1 MQWYYTLTFLV
12 LILACKNEKKENTSL
27 VSSRNLI
34 HDTISE
40 LFILDTAQSIV
51 YWQGSNWKNTHNGSI
66 KIKEG
71 KFFLKND
78 SIISASV
85 LIDMNTIKNLD
96 LSDEKERQE
105 LIEELKSQLFFD
117 TENFQYITLD
127 IKDKHFIVDSNRVE
141 TRQALLTMKGI
152 TKPISI
158 SYRKGYSKDA
168 MLITISALRLNR
180 KYWSNPSTGIIEMIA
195 DKVVEDTITL
205 HAKIL
210 LEKK

>member
-71 KFFLKND
+71 
-78 SIISASV
+78 
-85 LIDMNTIKNLD
+85 
-96 LSDEKERQE
+96 
-105 LIEELKSQLFFD
+105 
-117 TENFQYITLD
+117 
-127 IKDKHFIVDSNRVE
+127 
-141 TRQALLTMKGI
+141 
-152 TKPISI
+152 
-158 SYRKGYSKDA
+158 
-168 MLITISALRLNR
+168 
-180 KYWSNPSTGIIEMIA
+180 
-195 DKVVEDTITL
+195 
-205 HAKIL
+205 
-210 LEKK
+210 